1 MQPHQQKLQRM
12 IMIYR
17 IYKIRFFIY
26 NYSIHFI
33 HFARTHYSHTLY
45 GLGFF
50 SSFIFL
56 FHHRHRLHSLIAFH
70 CVYLSQNAKI
80 NKRREQKSA
89 RRRRKNPQYTESII
103 DLIEPFRIRTY
114 TYAHTNVLTRQLLEK
129 YTCAHVHLYKFSE
142 IK

>member
-33 HFARTHYSHTLY
+33 HFARTHYSHTLF

-50 SSFIFL
+50 FIIHFSVSIIAINSIHWLLFIVFIFL
-56 FHHRHRLHSLIAFH
+56 
-70 CVYLSQNAKI
+70 KM
-80 NKRREQKSA
+80 QKSISG
-89 RRRRKNPQYTESII
+89 ESKRVQKEGEKIHN
-103 DLIEPFRIRTY
+103 TQ
-114 TYAHTNVLTRQLLEK
+114 NQL
-129 YTCAHVHLYKFSE
+129 
-142 IK
+142 